1 MPSRFGHPAASEPTR
16 FSKSVNRLV
25 QSSAIYPIAGEF
37 PAFDPGNDNQYV
49 QVRIEPG
56 GLQVARITVEDCL
69 KQVPNRFLLVNMVAK
84 RVRQIREG
92 SEYLVSSPKN
102 EDIVVSLREVAAG
115 RIRLKFEEED
125 TPPQLEEA
133 VETTATEE

>member
-1 MPSRFGHPAASEPTR
+1 
-16 FSKSVNRLV
+16 
-25 QSSAIYPIAGEF
+25 
-37 PAFDPGNDNQYV
+37 
-49 QVRIEPG
+49 
-56 GLQVARITVEDCL
+56 VARITVEDCL

-115 RIRLKFEEED
+115 RIRLKFEENP
-125 TPPQLEEA
+125 PPQLEEA
-133 VETTATEE
+133 AENTATEE